1 MVALLAT
8 GLGGLLLGVILGW
21 ASRRHAHWC
30 PNDGTR
36 LTCAQC
42 QPVLREITRSGYP
55 VVGRVPAGLIVPLRD
70 GNSGPG
76 GPFSDA
82 R

>member
-8 GLGGLLLGVILGW
+8 GLGGLLLGGAIGW

-36 LTCAQC
+36 LTCARC
-42 QPVLREITRSGYP
+42 QPVLREITRTGYP
-55 VVGRVPAGLIVPLRD
+55 VVGRVPAGLIIPLRD

-76 GPFSDA
+76 GPL
-82 R
+82 